1 MMPRYRIAF
10 LVETSLFNPLEGYYQ
25 IEEYLLKPCLITE
38 QNERCDRANFVLDF
52 LSEEDPV
59 REGWDRLEATHTA
72 TKKAITFLS
81 FLVLA
86 TRRWAQLTCGYT
98 ENSIRYGPVVFY
110 RSRKSGKNEL
120 NCFNIDE
127 NARAGG
133 LFRIQRP
140 DISRELIDCQ
150 GTSLPS
156 DILELA
162 KRFLS
167 LKDPERDK
175 FINACL
181 SYQFA
186 LENWMAYPT
195 VSMVALVSAVESMM
209 YDVKVDNVCEL
220 TGKECPKTHGVM
232 KKFRM
237 FFEQNI
243 GLYSSVKLLNY
254 LYSERR
260 SKYVHESLL
269 GKGEI
274 RGIRVLSS
282 GKKEEKK
289 LNEEKEVLERLVN
302 AGLIE
307 WLKKR

>member
-1 MMPRYRIAF
+1 MPRYRIAF
-10 LVETSLFNPLEGYYQ
+10 LVETSLFNSLEGSYQ
-25 IEEYLLKPCLITE
+25 IKEYLLRPCLITRSNQE
-38 QNERCDRANFVLDF
+38 SQRANFVLEF
-52 LSEEDPV
+52 LSEEDSV
-59 REGWDRLEATHTA
+59 RKGWGRLEATHNA

-81 FLVLA
+81 FLVLI
-86 TRRWAQLTCGYT
+86 TRRWAQLASSYT

-110 RSRKSGKNEL
+110 RPKKFGNNEL
-120 NCFNIDE
+120 SCLNIDE
-127 NARAGG
+127 NAKAGG
-133 LFRIQRP
+133 FFKVQRT
-140 DISRELIDCQ
+140 DLARTILDCQ
-150 GTSLPS
+150 GHNLPS

-162 KRFLS
+162 EKFFF
-167 LKDPERDK
+167 LKDPKRDK

-186 LENWMAYPT
+186 LENWIAYPT
-195 VSMVALVSAVESMM
+195 VSIVALVSAVESMM
-209 YDVKVDNVCEL
+209 YDVKIENVCDL
-220 TGKECPKTHGVM
+220 TGKKCPKIHGVM

-237 FFEQNI
+237 FFEQN
-243 GLYSSVKLLNY
+243 LSFYYSRRLLNY

-282 GKKEEKK
+282 GRKEEKQLIK
-289 LNEEKEVLERLVN
+289 EKEVLEKLVN

-307 WLKKR
+307 WLKRE

>member
-1 MMPRYRIAF
+1 MSRYRIAF
-10 LVETSLFNPLEGYYQ
+10 LVETSLFNYLEGYYQ
-25 IEEYLLKPCLITE
+25 IKEFLLRPCLITKSNQE
-38 QNERCDRANFVLDF
+38 SYQANFVLDF
-52 LSEEDPV
+52 LSEEDSV
-59 REGWDRLEATHTA
+59 RGGWGRLEATHNA

-86 TRRWAQLTCGYT
+86 TRRWAQLSSGYT

-110 RSRKSGKNEL
+110 RPRRFGNNEL
-120 NCFNIDE
+120 SCLNVDE
-127 NARAGG
+127 NAKAGG
-133 LFRIQRP
+133 FVEIQRP
-140 DISRELIDCQ
+140 DLSRGIIDCQ
-150 GTSLPS
+150 GNSLPS

-162 KRFLS
+162 EKFFS

-175 FINACL
+175 FIDSCL

-195 VSMVALVSAVESMM
+195 VSVVALVSAVEAMM
-209 YDVKVDNVCEL
+209 HDVKVENVCEL
-220 TGKECPKTHGVM
+220 TGKECSRIHGVM

-237 FFEQNI
+237 FFEQNL
-243 GLYSSVKLLNY
+243 GLYDIKKLLNY
-254 LYSERR
+254 LYSKRR

-282 GKKEEKK
+282 GRKEEKK
-289 LNEEKEVLERLVN
+289 LNEEKEVLEKLVN
-302 AGLIE
+302 AGLVE
-307 WLKKR
+307 WLKKN